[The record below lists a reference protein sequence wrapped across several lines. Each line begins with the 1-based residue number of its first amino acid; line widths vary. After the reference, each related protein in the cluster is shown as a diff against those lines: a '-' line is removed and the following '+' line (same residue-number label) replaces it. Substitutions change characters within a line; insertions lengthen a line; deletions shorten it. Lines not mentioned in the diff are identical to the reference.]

1 MKSRKTPAKAER
13 GAQPVATA
21 PRTEGQRLLLAVT
34 GSQAEIAATLDVA
47 KSAVGFWRRGAK
59 TPGPAARAKL
69 KAAYGIDPRAWE
81 QPPGERPPAPAT
93 PAPPTTE
100 VPTKPPPPPRSPRAR
115 TMTLD
120 EVVAE
125 LDYLH
130 DLRRDGDLMP
140 SEKVRLSDSISK
152 NLALKARLERDKE
165 LLEDRIVREHPMW
178 VMRIKPSILAALKPF
193 PEAMRAV
200 ADALAEV
207 GE

>member
-13 GAQPVATA
+13 GGQPVATA

-69 KAAYGIDPRAWE
+69 KAAYGIDPRTWE
-81 QPPGERPPAPAT
+81 QPPGARATAPAT
-93 PAPPTTE
+93 TSDAKAPP
-100 VPTKPPPPPRSPRAR
+100 KPPRAPRAKIV
-115 TMTLD
+115 TTLD
-120 EVVAE
+120 EAQEQFEILRE
-125 LDYLH
+125 LQEDP
-130 DLRRDGDLMP
+130 DLMS
-140 SEKVRLSDSISK
+140 SEKVRLADSIGK
-152 NLALKARLERDKE
+152 ILAIKARLERDKE

-178 VMRIKPSILAALKPF
+178 AVRIKPTILAALKPY
-193 PEAMRAV
+193 PDAMQAV
-200 ADALAEV
+200 ADALAEI